1 MIGLGTIV
9 NVIAVIVGSSIG
21 LIFKGGLKKRFQDI
35 LMQALGLSVMFIGI
49 AGALEG
55 MFSISDNTIETT
67 GTMIIIISLV
77 FGALIGELIE
87 IEKRMELFGEWLKKR
102 VTLQNDSTFVEGF
115 VTSSLIICV
124 GAMAIIGSLQDGLRA
139 DASLLYTKSILD
151 FVIVLISASTLGMGV
166 LFSAIP
172 LGIYQGLITAFAKF
186 IQPVLTDKLIT
197 DLSFVGSIL
206 IFAIGINLAFGK
218 KFKVGNM
225 LPAIIVVII
234 CSLLNI

>member
-1 MIGLGTIV
+1 
-9 NVIAVIVGSSIG
+9 
-21 LIFKGGLKKRFQDI
+21 
-35 LMQALGLSVMFIGI
+35 
-49 AGALEG
+49 
-55 MFSISDNTIETT
+55 
-67 GTMIIIISLV
+67 
-77 FGALIGELIE
+77 
-87 IEKRMELFGEWLKKR
+87 
-102 VTLQNDSTFVEGF
+102 
-115 VTSSLIICV
+115 
-124 GAMAIIGSLQDGLRA
+124 
-139 DASLLYTKSILD
+139 LD